1 MLNFEYK
8 GISQG
13 KYVEGEIEALNNA
26 EAAHKLKDKKVIIT
40 KLKETKKKK
49 VVTKKEK
56 TSFSFGTGI
65 KPQEIL
71 IFCKQF
77 ATMLRAGLPVLNTLD
92 MLEGQTSRPPM
103 KKVISTIKKDLES
116 GNALS
121 KCFEKH
127 TKIFDTVVVN
137 LIKAGEASGKLDT
150 FLQKI
155 VTNLEKREKI
165 KSQIK
170 SALFYPGV
178 LFSVAI
184 LVTVFMLMNV
194 VPTFVNMYE
203 GMGMADDLPT
213 PTAVIMSM
221 SEFVRSSGGFFLLV
235 FIISFVFGF
244 KFLIKK
250 NYEVRKNWHRI
261 MMKLPIFG
269 NLIRKSILAK
279 VSLVLGNLNQAGVD
293 LIESIDIAKSVTDNV
308 IVVEALERIKK
319 GVFSG
324 ETLADLF
331 NKEKIFP
338 PTFSQLISVGEQTGS
353 LDEMFGSVA
362 LYYEEEFDVAVANLA
377 SLIEPIMIVFMGI
390 TIGGLML
397 AMYAPIFN
405 VGAIIGWLLVIL
417 GLIKIIDLFEDNLH
431 NNKNI
436 KTLMRI

>member
-8 GISQG
+8 GISLG

-26 EAAHKLKDKKVIIT
+26 EAAHKLKEKKVIIT
-40 KLKETKKKK
+40 KLKEAKKKK

-77 ATMLRAGLPVLNTLD
+77 ATMLRAGLPVLNTLE
-92 MLEGQTSRPPM
+92 MLEGQTARPPM
-103 KKVISTIKKDLES
+103 KKVIGTIKKDLES

-155 VTNLEKREKI
+155 VINLEKREKI

-178 LFSVAI
+178 LFSVAV

-235 FIISFVFGF
+235 FIISFVVGF

-250 NYEVRKNWHRI
+250 NYEVRKNWHRVTL
-261 MMKLPIFG
+261 KLPIFG
-269 NLIRKSILAK
+269 NLIQKSILAK

-308 IVVEALERIKK
+308 IVVEALENIKK

-324 ETLADLF
+324 ESLTDLF

-338 PTFSQLISVGEQTGS
+338 TTFSQLISVGEQTGS
-353 LDEMFGSVA
+353 LDEMFGSIA
-362 LYYEEEFDVAVANLA
+362 IYYEEEFDVAVANLA

-405 VGAIIGWLLVIL
+405 VGAIIG
-417 GLIKIIDLFEDNLH
+417 
-431 NNKNI
+431 
-436 KTLMRI
+436 

>member
-8 GISQG
+8 GISLG

-26 EAAHKLKDKKVIIT
+26 EAAHKLKEQKVIIT
-40 KLKETKKKK
+40 RLKEAKKKK

-56 TSFSFGTGI
+56 MSFTFGTGI

-77 ATMLRAGLPVLNTLD
+77 ATMLRAGLPVLNTLE
-92 MLEGQTSRPPM
+92 MLEGQTARPPM

-155 VTNLEKREKI
+155 VINLEKREKI

-213 PTAVIMSM
+213 PTAVIMAM

-235 FIISFVFGF
+235 FIVSFVFGL

-250 NYEVRKNWHRI
+250 NYEVRKNWHRVV
-261 MMKLPIFG
+261 MKLPIFG
-269 NLIRKSILAK
+269 NLIQKSILAK

-308 IVVEALERIKK
+308 IVVEALENIKK

-324 ETLADLF
+324 ESLTDLF

-338 PTFSQLISVGEQTGS
+338 TTFSQLISVGEQTGS
-353 LDEMFGSVA
+353 LDEMFGSIA
-362 LYYEEEFDVAVANLA
+362 IYYEEEFDVAVANLA

-405 VGAIIGWLLVIL
+405 VGAIIG
-417 GLIKIIDLFEDNLH
+417 
-431 NNKNI
+431 
-436 KTLMRI
+436 

>member
-8 GISQG
+8 GISYG

-26 EAAHKLKDKKVIIT
+26 EAAHKLKEQKVIIT

-49 VVTKKEK
+49 AIVKKEK
-56 TSFSFGTGI
+56 KSFSFGTGV
-65 KPQEIL
+65 KAQEIL

-77 ATMLRAGLPVLNTLD
+77 ATMLRAGLPVLNTLE
-92 MLEGQTSRPPM
+92 MLDGQTKRPGM
-103 KKVISTIKKDLES
+103 KNVIQTIKKDLES

-127 TKIFDTVVVN
+127 PKVFDTVVVN

-155 VTNLEKREKI
+155 VVSLEKREKI

-184 LVTVFMLMNV
+184 LVTVFMLMKV

-203 GMGMADDLPT
+203 GMGMGDDLPT

-221 SEFVRSSGGFFLLV
+221 SEFIRSSGGFFLLI
-235 FIISFVFGF
+235 FLITFVVGF
-244 KFLIKK
+244 KFLINK
-250 NYEVRKNWHRI
+250 NYNIKKAWHQI
-261 MMKLPIFG
+261 LLKMPVFG
-269 NLIRKSILAK
+269 NLINKSILAK

-308 IVVEALERIKK
+308 VVIESLENIKK

-324 ETLADLF
+324 ETLTDLF
-331 NKEKIFP
+331 HKEKIFP

-362 LYYEEEFDVAVANLA
+362 IYYEEEFDVAVGNLS

-405 VGAIIGWLLVIL
+405 VGAII
-417 GLIKIIDLFEDNLH
+417 N
-431 NNKNI
+431 
-436 KTLMRI
+436 

>member
-1 MLNFEYK
+1 MLNFAYK
-8 GISQG
+8 GISKG

-26 EAAHKLKDKKVIIT
+26 EAAHKLKDQKVIIT
-40 KLKETKKKK
+40 KLIQAKKKK
-49 VVTKKEK
+49 LVSKKEK

-65 KPQEIL
+65 KAQEIL

-77 ATMLRAGLPVLNTLD
+77 ATMLRAGLPVLNTLE
-92 MLEGQTSRPPM
+92 MLEGQTTRPPM
-103 KKVISTIKKDLES
+103 KKVIQTIKKDLES

-127 TKIFDTVVVN
+127 PKIFDTVVVN

-155 VTNLEKREKI
+155 VVSLEKREKI

-203 GMGMADDLPT
+203 GMGMGDDLPT

-221 SEFVRSSGGFFLLV
+221 SEFVRSAGGFFLLI
-235 FIISFVFGF
+235 FIISFVIGF
-244 KFLIKK
+244 KFLIGK
-250 NYEVRKNWHRI
+250 NYGVKKVWHQT
-261 MMKLPIFG
+261 MLKLPVFG
-269 NLIRKSILAK
+269 NLISKSILAK

-308 IVVEALERIKK
+308 IVIEALENIKK

-324 ETLADLF
+324 ETLTDLF
-331 NKEKIFP
+331 SKEKIFP

-362 LYYEEEFDVAVANLA
+362 IYYEEEFDVAVANLA

-405 VGAIIGWLLVIL
+405 VGAIIG
-417 GLIKIIDLFEDNLH
+417 
-431 NNKNI
+431 
-436 KTLMRI
+436 

>member
-221 SEFVRSSGGFFLLV
+221 SEFVRSSGGFFLLM
-235 FIISFVFGF
+235 FLISFVFGF

-324 ETLADLF
+324 ETLTDLF

-405 VGAIIGWLLVIL
+405 VGAIIG
-417 GLIKIIDLFEDNLH
+417 
-431 NNKNI
+431 
-436 KTLMRI
+436 

>member
-26 EAAHKLKDKKVIIT
+26 EAAHKLKDQKVIIT
-40 KLKETKKKK
+40 KLKEAKKKK
-49 VVTKKEK
+49 AVVKNEK

-65 KPQEIL
+65 KAQEIL

-77 ATMLRAGLPVLNTLD
+77 ATMLRAGLPVLNTLE
-92 MLEGQTSRPPM
+92 MLEGQTTRPPM
-103 KKVISTIKKDLES
+103 KKIIQTIKKDLES

-127 TKIFDTVVVN
+127 PKIFDTVVVN

-155 VTNLEKREKI
+155 VVSLEKREKI

-184 LVTVFMLMNV
+184 LVTIFMLMNV

-203 GMGMADDLPT
+203 GMGMGDDLPT

-221 SEFVRSSGGFFLLV
+221 SEFVRSSGGLILLI
-235 FIISFVFGF
+235 FIISFVVGF
-244 KFLIKK
+244 KFLIGK
-250 NYEVRKNWHRI
+250 NYGVKKAWHQV
-261 MMKLPIFG
+261 MLKLPVFG
-269 NLIRKSILAK
+269 NLINKSILAK

-308 IVVEALERIKK
+308 IVVEALENIKK

-324 ETLADLF
+324 ETLTDLF

-362 LYYEEEFDVAVANLA
+362 IYYEEEFDVAVANLA

-405 VGAIIGWLLVIL
+405 VGAIIG
-417 GLIKIIDLFEDNLH
+417 
-431 NNKNI
+431 
-436 KTLMRI
+436 

>member
-1 MLNFEYK
+1 MLNFQYK
-8 GISQG
+8 GIDHAK

-26 EAAHKLKDKKVIIT
+26 EAAHKLKEQKVIIT
-40 KLKETKKKK
+40 RLKEAKKKK

-77 ATMLRAGLPVLNTLD
+77 ATMLRAGLPVLNTLE
-92 MLEGQTSRPPM
+92 MLDGQTKRLPM
-103 KKVISTIKKDLES
+103 KKVIQTIKKDLES

-121 KCFEKH
+121 KCFDKH
-127 TKIFDTVVVN
+127 PKIFDTVVVN

-155 VTNLEKREKI
+155 VLNLEKREKI

-170 SALFYPGV
+170 SALFYPGI
-178 LFSVAI
+178 LFTVAM
-184 LVTVFMLMNV
+184 LVTIFMLMNV
-194 VPTFVNMYE
+194 VPTFVDMYE
-203 GMGMADDLPT
+203 NMGMGDDLPT

-221 SEFVRSSGGFFLLV
+221 SEFVRSSGGLFLLI
-235 FIISFVFGF
+235 FIILFIVGF
-244 KFLIKK
+244 KYLISK
-250 NYEVRKNWHRI
+250 NYNVKKAWHQT
-261 MMKLPIFG
+261 MLKLPIYG
-269 NLIRKSILAK
+269 NLINKSILAK

-308 IVVEALERIKK
+308 VVIEALENIKK

-324 ETLADLF
+324 ETLTDLF

-338 PTFSQLISVGEQTGS
+338 ATFSQLISVGEQTGS

-362 LYYEEEFDVAVANLA
+362 IYYEEEFDVAVANLA

-405 VGAIIGWLLVIL
+405 VGAVIG
-417 GLIKIIDLFEDNLH
+417 
-431 NNKNI
+431 
-436 KTLMRI
+436 

>member
-26 EAAHKLKDKKVIIT
+26 EAAHKLKDQKVIIT
-40 KLKETKKKK
+40 KLKEAKKKK

-65 KPQEIL
+65 KPQGIL

-77 ATMLRAGLPVLNTLD
+77 ATMLRAGLPVLNTLE
-92 MLEGQTSRPPM
+92 MLEGQTKRPPM
-103 KKVISTIKKDLES
+103 KKVIQTIKKDLES

-121 KCFEKH
+121 KCFDKH
-127 TKIFDTVVVN
+127 PKIFDTVVVN

-155 VTNLEKREKI
+155 VLNLEKREKI

-178 LFSVAI
+178 LFSVAM

-194 VPTFVNMYE
+194 VPTFVDMYE
-203 GMGMADDLPT
+203 NMGMGDDLPT

-221 SEFVRSSGGFFLLV
+221 SEFVRSSGGLFLLI
-235 FIISFVFGF
+235 FIILFVVGF
-244 KFLIKK
+244 KYLISK
-250 NYEVRKNWHRI
+250 NYNVKKAWHQT
-261 MMKLPIFG
+261 MLKLPIFG
-269 NLIRKSILAK
+269 NLINKSILAK

-308 IVVEALERIKK
+308 IVIEALENIKK

-324 ETLADLF
+324 ETLTDLF

-338 PTFSQLISVGEQTGS
+338 ATFTQLISVGEQTGS

-362 LYYEEEFDVAVANLA
+362 IYYEEEFDVAVANLA

-405 VGAIIGWLLVIL
+405 VGAVIG
-417 GLIKIIDLFEDNLH
+417 
-431 NNKNI
+431 
-436 KTLMRI
+436 

>member
-8 GISQG
+8 GIALG

-49 VVTKKEK
+49 EVSKKEK

-127 TKIFDTVVVN
+127 SKIFDTVVVN
-137 LIKAGEASGKLDT
+137 LIKAGDASGKLDT

-221 SEFVRSSGGFFLLV
+221 SEFVRSSGGFFLLM
-235 FIISFVFGF
+235 FIISFVIGF

-269 NLIRKSILAK
+269 NLIQKSIIAK

-293 LIESIDIAKSVTDNV
+293 LIESIDIAKSVTDNA

-324 ETLADLF
+324 ETLTDLF

-405 VGAIIGWLLVIL
+405 VGAIIG
-417 GLIKIIDLFEDNLH
+417 
-431 NNKNI
+431 
-436 KTLMRI
+436 

>member
-1 MLNFEYK
+1 M
-8 GISQG
+8 Q
-13 KYVEGEIEALNNA
+13 
-26 EAAHKLKDKKVIIT
+26 KLLINLKNKK
-40 KLKETKKKK
+40 LSLQ
-49 VVTKKEK
+49 TKKEK
-56 TSFSFGTGI
+56 TSITFGTGI

-77 ATMLRAGLPVLNTLD
+77 ATMLRAGLPVLNTLE

-103 KKVISTIKKDLES
+103 KKVIATIKKDLES

-155 VTNLEKREKI
+155 VINLEKREKI

-184 LVTVFMLMNV
+184 LVTIFMLMNV

-203 GMGMADDLPT
+203 GMGMSDQLPT
-213 PTAVIMSM
+213 PTAVIMAM
-221 SEFVRSSGGFFLLV
+221 SEFVRSAGGFYLLV
-235 FIISFVFGF
+235 FIVSFVFGF
-244 KFLIKK
+244 KYLVRK
-250 NYEVRKNWHRI
+250 NYEVRKNWHRVTL
-261 MMKLPIFG
+261 KLPIFG
-269 NLIRKSILAK
+269 NLIQKSILAK

-308 IVVEALERIKK
+308 IVVEALENIKK

-324 ETLADLF
+324 ESLTDLF

-353 LDEMFGSVA
+353 LDEMFNSIA
-362 LYYEEEFDVAVANLA
+362 MYYEEEFDVAVANLA

-405 VGAIIGWLLVIL
+405 VGAIIG
-417 GLIKIIDLFEDNLH
+417 
-431 NNKNI
+431 
-436 KTLMRI
+436 

>member
-26 EAAHKLKDKKVIIT
+26 EAAHKLKEQKVIIT
-40 KLKETKKKK
+40 KLKEAKRKK

-65 KPQEIL
+65 NPQEIL

-77 ATMLRAGLPVLNTLD
+77 ATMLRAGLPVLNTLE
-92 MLEGQTSRPPM
+92 MLDGQTKRPPM
-103 KKVISTIKKDLES
+103 KKVIQTIKKDLES

-121 KCFEKH
+121 KCFDKH
-127 TKIFDTVVVN
+127 PKIFDTVVVN

-155 VTNLEKREKI
+155 VLNLEKREKI

-170 SALFYPGV
+170 SALFYPGI
-178 LFSVAI
+178 LFSVAM

-194 VPTFVNMYE
+194 VPTFVDMYE
-203 GMGMADDLPT
+203 NMGMGDDLPT

-221 SEFVRSSGGFFLLV
+221 SEFVRSSGGLFLLI
-235 FIISFVFGF
+235 FIILFVVGF
-244 KFLIKK
+244 KYLISK
-250 NYEVRKNWHRI
+250 NYNVKKSWHQI
-261 MMKLPIFG
+261 MLKLPIFG
-269 NLIRKSILAK
+269 NLINKSILAK

-308 IVVEALERIKK
+308 VVIEALENIKK

-324 ETLADLF
+324 ETLTDLF

-338 PTFSQLISVGEQTGS
+338 PTFTQLISVGEQTGS

-362 LYYEEEFDVAVANLA
+362 IYYEEEFDVAVANLA

-405 VGAIIGWLLVIL
+405 VGAVIG
-417 GLIKIIDLFEDNLH
+417 
-431 NNKNI
+431 
-436 KTLMRI
+436 

>member
-26 EAAHKLKDKKVIIT
+26 EAAHKLKDQKVIIT
-40 KLKETKKKK
+40 KLKEAKKKK
-49 VVTKKEK
+49 LVSKKEK

-65 KPQEIL
+65 KAQEIL

-77 ATMLRAGLPVLNTLD
+77 ATMLRAGLPVLNTLE
-92 MLEGQTSRPPM
+92 MLEGQTTRPPM
-103 KKVISTIKKDLES
+103 KKVIQTIKKDLES

-127 TKIFDTVVVN
+127 PKIFDTVVVN

-155 VTNLEKREKI
+155 VISLEKREKI

-203 GMGMADDLPT
+203 GMGMGDDLPT

-221 SEFVRSSGGFFLLV
+221 SEFVRSSGGFFLLI
-235 FIISFVFGF
+235 FIISFIFGF
-244 KFLIKK
+244 KFLISK
-250 NYEVRKNWHRI
+250 NYNVKKVWHKI
-261 MMKLPIFG
+261 MLKLPVFG
-269 NLIRKSILAK
+269 NLINKSILAK

-308 IVVEALERIKK
+308 IVIEALENIKK

-324 ETLADLF
+324 ETLTDLF

-362 LYYEEEFDVAVANLA
+362 IYYEEEFDVAVANLA

-405 VGAIIGWLLVIL
+405 VGAIIG
-417 GLIKIIDLFEDNLH
+417 
-431 NNKNI
+431 
-436 KTLMRI
+436 

>member
-26 EAAHKLKDKKVIIT
+26 EAAHKLKEKKVIIT
-40 KLKETKKKK
+40 KLKEAKKKK

-77 ATMLRAGLPVLNTLD
+77 ATMLRAGLPVLNTLE
-92 MLEGQTSRPPM
+92 MLEGQTKRPPM
-103 KKVISTIKKDLES
+103 KKVIQTIKKDLES

-121 KCFEKH
+121 KCFVKH
-127 TKIFDTVVVN
+127 PKIFDTVVVN

-155 VTNLEKREKI
+155 VLNLEKREKI

-170 SALFYPGV
+170 SALFYPAV
-178 LFSVAI
+178 LFSVAMM
-184 LVTVFMLMNV
+184 VTVFMLMNV
-194 VPTFVNMYE
+194 VPTFVDMYE
-203 GMGMADDLPT
+203 NMGMADDLPT

-221 SEFVRSSGGFFLLV
+221 SEFVRSAGGLYLLI
-235 FIISFVFGF
+235 FIILFIVGF
-244 KFLIKK
+244 KYLISK
-250 NYEVRKNWHRI
+250 NYNVKKAWHQVVL
-261 MMKLPIFG
+261 KLPIFG
-269 NLIRKSILAK
+269 NLINKSILAK

-308 IVVEALERIKK
+308 VVIEALENIKK

-324 ETLADLF
+324 ESLTDLF

-338 PTFSQLISVGEQTGS
+338 ATFTQLISVGEQTGS

-362 LYYEEEFDVAVANLA
+362 IYYEEEFDVAVANLA

-405 VGAIIGWLLVIL
+405 VGAVIG
-417 GLIKIIDLFEDNLH
+417 
-431 NNKNI
+431 
-436 KTLMRI
+436 

>member
-8 GISQG
+8 GISLG

-26 EAAHKLKDKKVIIT
+26 EAAHKLKEKKVIIT
-40 KLKETKKKK
+40 KLKEAKKKK
-49 VVTKKEK
+49 AVTKKEK
-56 TSFSFGTGI
+56 ISISFGTGI

-77 ATMLRAGLPVLNTLD
+77 ATMLRAGLPVLNTLE
-92 MLEGQTSRPPM
+92 MLEGQTARPPM
-103 KKVISTIKKDLES
+103 KKVIGTIKKDLES

-155 VTNLEKREKI
+155 VINLEKREKI

-178 LFSVAI
+178 LFSVAV

-235 FIISFVFGF
+235 FIISFVVGF

-250 NYEVRKNWHRI
+250 NYEVRKNWHRVTL
-261 MMKLPIFG
+261 KLPIFG
-269 NLIRKSILAK
+269 NLIQKSILAK

-308 IVVEALERIKK
+308 IVVEALENIKK

-324 ETLADLF
+324 ESLTDLF

-353 LDEMFGSVA
+353 LDEMFTSIA
-362 LYYEEEFDVAVANLA
+362 IYYEEEFDVAVANLA

-405 VGAIIGWLLVIL
+405 VGAIIG
-417 GLIKIIDLFEDNLH
+417 
-431 NNKNI
+431 
-436 KTLMRI
+436 

>member
-26 EAAHKLKDKKVIIT
+26 EAAHKLKEQKVIIT
-40 KLKETKKKK
+40 KLKEAKKKK
-49 VVTKKEK
+49 AVTKKEK
-56 TSFSFGTGI
+56 KSFTFGTGI
-65 KPQEIL
+65 KAQEIL

-77 ATMLRAGLPVLNTLD
+77 ATMLSAGLPVLNTLE
-92 MLEGQTSRPPM
+92 MLENQTTRPPT
-103 KKVISTIKKDLES
+103 KKVIATIKKDLES

-127 TKIFDTVVVN
+127 PKIFDTVVVN

-155 VTNLEKREKI
+155 VISLEKREKI

-203 GMGMADDLPT
+203 GMGMGDDLPT

-221 SEFVRSSGGFFLLV
+221 SEFVRSSGGFFLLI
-235 FIISFVFGF
+235 FIILFVVGF
-244 KFLIKK
+244 KYLISK
-250 NYEVRKNWHRI
+250 NYNVKKGWHKT
-261 MMKLPIFG
+261 MLKLPVFG
-269 NLIRKSILAK
+269 NLINKSILAK

-308 IVVEALERIKK
+308 IVIEALENIKK

-324 ETLADLF
+324 ETLTDLF

-362 LYYEEEFDVAVANLA
+362 IYYEEEFDVAVANLA

-405 VGAIIGWLLVIL
+405 VGAIIG
-417 GLIKIIDLFEDNLH
+417 
-431 NNKNI
+431 
-436 KTLMRI
+436 

>member
-26 EAAHKLKDKKVIIT
+26 EAAHKLKDQKVIIT
-40 KLKETKKKK
+40 KLKEAKKKK
-49 VVTKKEK
+49 LVSKKEK
-56 TSFSFGTGI
+56 KSFSFGTGI
-65 KPQEIL
+65 KAQEIL

-77 ATMLRAGLPVLNTLD
+77 ATMLRAGLPVLNTLE
-92 MLEGQTSRPPM
+92 MLEGQTTRPPM
-103 KKVISTIKKDLES
+103 KKVIQTIKKDLES

-127 TKIFDTVVVN
+127 PKIFDTVVVN

-155 VTNLEKREKI
+155 VISLEKREKI

-203 GMGMADDLPT
+203 GMGMGDDLPT

-221 SEFVRSSGGFFLLV
+221 SEFVRSSGGLFLLI
-235 FIISFVFGF
+235 FIILFVVGF
-244 KFLIKK
+244 KYLISK
-250 NYEVRKNWHRI
+250 NYGVKKAWHQI
-261 MMKLPIFG
+261 MLKLPVFG
-269 NLIRKSILAK
+269 NLINKSILAK

-308 IVVEALERIKK
+308 IVIEALENIKK

-324 ETLADLF
+324 ETLTDLF
-331 NKEKIFP
+331 AKEKIFP

-362 LYYEEEFDVAVANLA
+362 IYYEEEFDVAVANLA

-405 VGAIIGWLLVIL
+405 VGAIIG
-417 GLIKIIDLFEDNLH
+417 
-431 NNKNI
+431 
-436 KTLMRI
+436 

>member
-8 GISQG
+8 GISLG

-26 EAAHKLKDKKVIIT
+26 EAAHKLKEQKVIIT
-40 KLKETKKKK
+40 RLKEAKKKK

-56 TSFSFGTGI
+56 TSITFGTGI

-77 ATMLRAGLPVLNTLD
+77 ATMLRAGLPVLNTLE

-103 KKVISTIKKDLES
+103 KKVIATIKKDLES

-155 VTNLEKREKI
+155 VINLEKREKI

-184 LVTVFMLMNV
+184 LVTIFMLMNV

-203 GMGMADDLPT
+203 GMGMSDQLPT
-213 PTAVIMSM
+213 PTAVIMAM
-221 SEFVRSSGGFFLLV
+221 SEFVRSAGGFYLLV
-235 FIISFVFGF
+235 FIVSFVFGF
-244 KFLIKK
+244 KYLVRK
-250 NYEVRKNWHRI
+250 NYEVRKNWHRVTL
-261 MMKLPIFG
+261 KLPIFG
-269 NLIRKSILAK
+269 NLIQKSILAK

-308 IVVEALERIKK
+308 IVVEALENIKK

-324 ETLADLF
+324 ESLTDLF

-353 LDEMFGSVA
+353 LDEMFNSIA
-362 LYYEEEFDVAVANLA
+362 MYYEEEFDVAVANLA

-405 VGAIIGWLLVIL
+405 VGAIIG
-417 GLIKIIDLFEDNLH
+417 
-431 NNKNI
+431 
-436 KTLMRI
+436 